1 MLLLALLLGVTT
13 PFATVRTPTHGPAKS
28 IGGYSAGCIEGAVAL
43 PMRGAGFKVVHP
55 ERKRVYGHPLLIGLI
70 RDVGKQLKKLH
81 LAPLGVGDLAQPRG
95 GPAPSGH
102 ASHQTGLDVDL
113 FFGAR
118 ERLAR
123 LLELVASDPRV
134 DRVFVNPAIK
144 RELCESI
151 KRGAGAPRPAE
162 QSSSGPH
169 PPLTRGEWLHKV
181 RPWWGHDEHFHVRLA
196 CPPDS
201 PDCVAQPPVPAGDGC
216 EALEWWFS
224 DAAKSDRDQS
234 QQQYGARVG
243 AAPQL
248 PERCTELAK

>member
-1 MLLLALLLGVTT
+1 MTALLPALLLGVTT
-13 PFATVRTPTHGPAKS
+13 PFAMVKTPTHGPAKS

-113 FFGAR
+113 RFGTR
-118 ERLAR
+118 ETMAR
-123 LLELVASDPRV
+123 LLELVASDARV

-144 RELCESI
+144 RDLCS
-151 KRGAGAPRPAE
+151 
-162 QSSSGPH
+162 QSH
-169 PPLTRGEWLHKV
+169 AEWLHKI
-181 RPWWGHDEHFHVRLA
+181 RPWWGHDDHFHVRLA

-201 PDCVAQPPVPAGDGC
+201 PDCVAQAPLAAGDGC
-216 EALEWWFS
+216 GELDWWFRP
-224 DAAKSDRDQS
+224 DAQADREKSHQTYS
-234 QQQYGARVG
+234 SKVG
-243 AAPQL
+243 ATPPQL
-248 PERCTELAK
+248 

>member
-1 MLLLALLLGVTT
+1 MNGPIIALLLGVTT

-43 PMRGAGFKVVHP
+43 PMHGAGFKVVHP

-113 FFGAR
+113 FIGAR

-123 LLELVASDPRV
+123 LLELVASDTRV

-144 RELCESI
+144 RELCEKS
-151 KRGAGAPRPAE
+151 RGD
-162 QSSSGPH
+162 
-169 PPLTRGEWLHKV
+169 WLHKV

-216 EALEWWFS
+216 DALEWWFS

-248 PERCTELAK
+248 PQRCTELVN